1 MYMKHKHY
9 IITALLLGVALF
21 GFHSQV
27 SAVDSDQLEKATI
40 ECERGTVQVKL
51 GSIEDYK
58 KACETA
64 GLGAFQSIKTSLKD
78 DSELPSAKCIDTND
92 PYNCTPKT
100 SFAFG
105 SCGTDN
111 VGIRCMMVE
120 ILKFL
125 SIGVGLAVVGGII
138 TGGIVYSTSEGNP
151 SKTQSGIKII
161 SNSILALVL
170 YFLMFAIINFLIPG
184 GVLGG

>member
-1 MYMKHKHY
+1 MKHKHY
-9 IITALLLGVALF
+9 IITTLLLGATLF
-21 GFHSQV
+21 GFQTSV

-40 ECERGTVQVKL
+40 ECERGTIQVKL

-58 KACETA
+58 KACTTA
-64 GLGAFQSIKTSLKD
+64 NLGSFKSIKTTVED
-78 DSELPSAKCIDTND
+78 DSAATSAKCIDTND

-111 VGIRCMMVE
+111 VGIRCMVVE

-138 TGGIVYSTSEGNP
+138 AGGIVYSTSEGNP

-161 SNSILALVL
+161 ANSILALVL